1 MIQNLIDEIS
11 YSTDESNISVLNSL
25 CDAYDK
31 AYTIVENCDE
41 SDISQFSV
49 FQESVTDDEGNE
61 SNEGGKKPNL
71 LIRILKAI
79 AGFFKTIVNSI
90 KKLFNK
96 DTDKII
102 SNLEEVSDL
111 DEATAEAVQQVLD
124 DTESKEYEKCQAV
137 EEKYEEETEEAIETD
152 EVDSDKE
159 DTEEKNSAPID
170 VKVKKMR
177 TRIIFENWKRFL
189 KESETWLEDVS
200 SEIQKTNGKR
210 DNVVTNRP
218 TRSVKMT
225 DRWRLDQKKVKSPLF
240 PIKIWKKKYRL
251 FTHFRHKRPIPMIT
265 KEATEIKELFKSVT
279 EKADKASKTLYATCD
294 IIHDEY
300 KGGKFKYEPT
310 EFERACDIIY
320 TDIKVIRDETNAI
333 YSIAT
338 KLAMYMGKE
347 LKMYGSLLDVI
358 QPIIRRQKE
367 ANRVHVVI
375 DKD

>member
-11 YSTDESNISVLNSL
+11 CSTDESNISVLNSL
-25 CDAYDK
+25 CDAYEK

-41 SDISQFSV
+41 SDIGQFSV
-49 FQESVTDDEGNE
+49 IQESATDEEDSDSEG
-61 SNEGGKKPNL
+61 SKKPNI

-79 AGFFKTIVNSI
+79 AAFFKTIVNSI
-90 KKLFNK
+90 KKIFNK
-96 DTDKII
+96 DTDKVI
-102 SNLEEVSDL
+102 SQLEEVADL

-124 DTESKEYEKCQAV
+124 DPESKEYEKLQAV
-137 EEKYEEETEEAIETD
+137 EKKHEEDTTESIEAD

-159 DTEEKNSAPID
+159 DKEEKGTAPIN

-189 KESETWLEDVS
+189 EESETWLEDVS

-210 DNVVTNRP
+210 DNVVTNRH
-218 TRSVKMT
+218 TRSVKMM
-225 DRWRLDQKKVKSPLF
+225 DRWRLDQKKVRSPLF
-240 PIKIWKKKYRL
+240 PIKLWKKRYRL
-251 FTHFRHKRPIPMIT
+251 FMHFRHKRPIPMIT
-265 KEATEIKELFKSVT
+265 KEANELKQLFKNVT

-294 IIHDEY
+294 IIHEDY
-300 KGGKFKYEPT
+300 RGGKFKYEPT
-310 EFERACDIIY
+310 RFGHVCDRIY
-320 TDIKVIRDETNAI
+320 KDMKVIRDETNAI
-333 YSIAT
+333 CSITT

-367 ANRVHVVI
+367 ANRVHLVI

>member
-1 MIQNLIDEIS
+1 
-11 YSTDESNISVLNSL
+11 
-25 CDAYDK
+25 
-31 AYTIVENCDE
+31 
-41 SDISQFSV
+41 
-49 FQESVTDDEGNE
+49 
-61 SNEGGKKPNL
+61 
-71 LIRILKAI
+71 
-79 AGFFKTIVNSI
+79 
-90 KKLFNK
+90 
-96 DTDKII
+96 
-102 SNLEEVSDL
+102 
-111 DEATAEAVQQVLD
+111 
-124 DTESKEYEKCQAV
+124 
-137 EEKYEEETEEAIETD
+137 
-152 EVDSDKE
+152 
-159 DTEEKNSAPID
+159 
-170 VKVKKMR
+170 MR

-279 EKADKASKTLYATCD
+279 EKADKASKTLYAICD

-300 KGGKFKYEPT
+300 KGGKFKYEST
-310 EFERACDIIY
+310 EFEHACDIIY
-320 TDIKVIRDETNAI
+320 ADIKVIRDETNAI
-333 YSIAT
+333 YSIAAT

>member
-11 YSTDESNISVLNSL
+11 CSTDESNISVLNSL
-25 CDAYDK
+25 CDAYEK

-41 SDISQFSV
+41 SDIGQFSV
-49 FQESVTDDEGNE
+49 IQESATDEEDSDSEG
-61 SNEGGKKPNL
+61 SKKPNI

-79 AGFFKTIVNSI
+79 AAFFKTIVNSI

-96 DTDKII
+96 DTDKVI
-102 SNLEEVSDL
+102 SQLEEVADL

-124 DTESKEYEKCQAV
+124 DPESKEHEKLQAV
-137 EEKYEEETEEAIETD
+137 EEKHEEDTTESIEAD

-159 DTEEKNSAPID
+159 DKEEKGTAPIN

-189 KESETWLEDVS
+189 EESETWLEDVS
-200 SEIQKTNGKR
+200 SAIQKTNGKR

-218 TRSVKMT
+218 TRSVKMM
-225 DRWRLDQKKVKSPLF
+225 DRWRLDQKKVRSPLF
-240 PIKIWKKKYRL
+240 PIKLWKKRYRL
-251 FTHFRHKRPIPMIT
+251 FMHFRHKRPIPMIT
-265 KEATEIKELFKSVT
+265 KEANELKQLFKNVT

-294 IIHDEY
+294 IIHEDY
-300 KGGKFKYEPT
+300 RGGKFKYEPT
-310 EFERACDIIY
+310 RFGHVCDRIY
-320 TDIKVIRDETNAI
+320 KDMKVIRDETNAI
-333 YSIAT
+333 YSITT

-367 ANRVHVVI
+367 ANRVHLVI

>member
-25 CDAYDK
+25 CDAYEK

-41 SDISQFSV
+41 SDIGQFSV
-49 FQESVTDDEGNE
+49 IQESATDVEGNE
-61 SNEGGKKPNL
+61 SNEGSKKPNL

-102 SNLEEVSDL
+102 TQLEEVADL

-137 EEKYEEETEEAIETD
+137 EEKHEEETEESIEAD

-159 DTEEKNSAPID
+159 DKDEKKSAPID

-189 KESETWLEDVS
+189 EESETWLEDVS

-210 DNVVTNRP
+210 DNVVTSRP
-218 TRSVKMT
+218 TRSVKMI
-225 DRWRLDQKKVKSPLF
+225 DRWRLDQKKVRSPLF
-240 PIKIWKKKYRL
+240 PIKMWKKRYRL

-265 KEATEIKELFKSVT
+265 KEANELKQLFKNVT

-294 IIHDEY
+294 IIHEDY
-300 KGGKFKYEPT
+300 RGGKFKYEPT
-310 EFERACDIIY
+310 GFERVCDRIY
-320 TDIKVIRDETNAI
+320 KDIKVIRDETNAI
-333 YSIAT
+333 CSIAT

>member
-25 CDAYDK
+25 CDAYEK

-41 SDISQFSV
+41 SDIGQFSV
-49 FQESVTDDEGNE
+49 IQESVTDAEGNE
-61 SNEGGKKPNL
+61 SNEGSKKPNI

-79 AGFFKTIVNSI
+79 AAFFKTIVNSI

-102 SNLEEVSDL
+102 AQLDEVADL

-124 DTESKEYEKCQAV
+124 DPESKEYEKCQ
-137 EEKYEEETEEAIETD
+137 
-152 EVDSDKE
+152 
-159 DTEEKNSAPID
+159 
-170 VKVKKMR
+170 
-177 TRIIFENWKRFL
+177 
-189 KESETWLEDVS
+189 
-200 SEIQKTNGKR
+200 
-210 DNVVTNRP
+210 
-218 TRSVKMT
+218 
-225 DRWRLDQKKVKSPLF
+225 
-240 PIKIWKKKYRL
+240 
-251 FTHFRHKRPIPMIT
+251 
-265 KEATEIKELFKSVT
+265 
-279 EKADKASKTLYATCD
+279 
-294 IIHDEY
+294 

-310 EFERACDIIY
+310 GFERVCDRIY
-320 TDIKVIRDETNAI
+320 KDIKVIRDETNAI
-333 YSIAT
+333 CSIAT

-358 QPIIRRQKE
+358 QPIIKRQKE

>member
-11 YSTDESNISVLNSL
+11 YSTDESNISVLNSF

-41 SDISQFSV
+41 SDICQFSV

-61 SNEGGKKPNL
+61 NNEGGKKPNL

-102 SNLEEVSDL
+102 SNLEEVADL

-124 DTESKEYEKCQAV
+124 DTESKEYEKCQAA

-170 VKVKKMR
+170 DKVKKMR

-189 KESETWLEDVS
+189 EESETLLEDVS

-251 FTHFRHKRPIPMIT
+251 FTHFRHKHPIPMIT

-279 EKADKASKTLYATCD
+279 EKAGKASKTLYATCD
-294 IIHDEY
+294 IIHNEY
-300 KGGKFKYEPT
+300 KGGKFKYEST

-320 TDIKVIRDETNAI
+320 ADIKVIRDETNAI

-347 LKMYGSLLDVI
+347 LEMYGSLLDVV